1 MVLVLKFVIIY
12 KLLCLV
18 LVDDLK
24 NMLMFLYDM
33 FIVFG
38 DKIYF
43 VLVFMENYVS
53 GNEKVNENS
62 DRIKW

>member
-33 FIVFG
+33 FIDFG